1 MIHVRLVTNKDE
13 RTVEL
18 YAKGHA
24 GYAPEGE
31 DIVCSAVS
39 ILCFSLEAYLLCQM
53 PERLLGL
60 QTESA
65 DGYTRITARVKDS
78 QDYALVAEAIMP
90 ARLAFTRLT
99 REFPRRLVFMDI
111 TQ

>member
-24 GYAPEGE
+24 GYVPEGE

-39 ILCFSLEAYLLCQM
+39 ILCFSLEAYLLCQT
-53 PERLLGL
+53 PERFLVLE
-60 QTESA
+60 TERG
-65 DGYTRITARVKDS
+65 DGYTSITATVKDS
-78 QDYALVAEAIMP
+78 QDYALVTEAIMP

-99 REFPRRLVFMDI
+99 REFPRRLVFEDM
-111 TQ
+111 TR